1 MTREETG
8 LGWMAEVTKKLAY
21 APLGKALTTPSHSTR
36 PSGDDVSHQTCCP
49 QLASLILPFHR
60 RSAPQC
66 SHSSS
71 SSPGRWR
78 LPLPSPPRTAHQAR
92 SPHPT
97 TQPAPPSQ
105 PRRLAHWSHASSFV
119 PPLSLHL
126 PPSSPF
132 PLVLNLT
139 DNDIRTSTSAALA
152 SRSPPQPSPRTHKTS
167 STSTSGRGTT
177 PSPSPP
183 TPRPAC
189 RSPAAWATRRYSP
202 GSWLWRAPAKARIC
216 SV

>member
-1 MTREETG
+1 MSRIRPAVLSCKSDPPVPQTFCTTMFSFII
-8 LGWMAEVTKKLAY
+8 LISWALAF
-21 APLGKALTTPSHSTR
+21 ATAQSTTDGTPSPLTPPDYATGSSITATSAGPLVTRVVVR
-36 PSGDDVSHQTCCP
+36 PS
-49 QLASLILPFHR
+49 SL
-60 RSAPQC
+60 
-66 SHSSS
+66 
-71 SSPGRWR
+71 
-78 LPLPSPPRTAHQAR
+78 PP
-92 SPHPT
+92 
-97 TQPAPPSQ
+97 PPS
-105 PRRLAHWSHASSFV
+105 LF
-119 PPLSLHL
+119 
-126 PPSSPF
+126 PF

-139 DNDIRTSTSAALA
+139 DNDIRTSTSAAPA

-202 GSWLWRAPAKARIC
+202 GSWLWRAPARARIC